1 MGKDHDQWITIGDRE
16 AVHSGVLRATR
27 GRTVT
32 ARRCPATHTSFLEP
46 PSEQAHLPAEQPSS
60 REDPR
65 LPAADAHPCRPRDS
79 RVPPQQGSRPSVRLI
94 CSTGHDV
101 LPTDN
106 RLRRREDFATAVR
119 RGRRA
124 GRPLLVVHLRSGSTD
139 PHASGESA
147 PPTRAGFVVSKA
159 VGGAVVRNQV
169 KRRLRHLMRE
179 RLSELRPGSLVVVRA
194 LPGAGDA
201 DHAQLARD
209 LDAALQRLQGRGA
222 R

>member
-1 MGKDHDQWITIGDRE
+1 M
-16 AVHSGVLRATR
+16 L
-27 GRTVT
+27 
-32 ARRCPATHTSFLEP
+32 
-46 PSEQAHLPAEQPSS
+46 PSE
-60 REDPR
+60 
-65 LPAADAHPCRPRDS
+65 
-79 RVPPQQGSRPSVRLI
+79 
-94 CSTGHDV
+94 
-101 LPTDN
+101 N

-139 PHASGESA
+139 PHVSGEQT

-159 VGGAVVRNQV
+159 VGGAVIRNQV

-179 RLSELRPGSLVVVRA
+179 RVTQLPPGSLVVVRA

-201 DHAQLARD
+201 DQAQLTQD
-209 LDAALQRLQGRGA
+209 LDAALERLLGRGA